1 MVGRQGKKKQI
12 PHCVRDD
19 IAGGGAGRQ
28 PLLQG
33 GQDVEEFV
41 LAPAIDGEV
50 LVQGQN
56 IGGFKF
62 IGQTNQAGVRE
73 IDLAVTVFSQDLLN
87 AGGIA
92 RKLKRYLENDRSDV
106 FEHCFW
112 GARETSQQVTTL
124 GNHRFASNQRGV
136 HFVERIGTC
145 LMKVLTAVQKR
156 NDHAGIDQY
165 GASPTKVP
173 QVLFVRPQIGDA
185 GNKFT

>member
-1 MVGRQGKKKQI
+1 MGRQGKKKQI

-73 IDLAVTVFSQDLLN
+73 IVRMEKLAGSLGISFLASE
-87 AGGIA
+87 AGQA
-92 RKLKRYLENDRSDV
+92 RLKS
-106 FEHCFW
+106 
-112 GARETSQQVTTL
+112 QVTFTP
-124 GNHRFASNQRGV
+124 V
-136 HFVERIGTC
+136 
-145 LMKVLTAVQKR
+145 
-156 NDHAGIDQY
+156 
-165 GASPTKVP
+165 GAHELKGFEGKHEFFSC
-173 QVLFVRPQIGDA
+173 
-185 GNKFT
+185 